1 MRQRGSG
8 REAGGGGAE
17 PGGRLASLLP
27 AGEPVESL
35 LRRAQFFTPGTP
47 SEDYRELHRRGG
59 RGAEEFYRERW
70 RHDKEVRS
78 THGVNCTGSCSW
90 KVYVKDG
97 IITWETQQTDYPS
110 VGPDSPEYEP
120 RGCPRGASFSWY
132 TYSPSRVRY
141 PYVRGPLLQM
151 WREARARL
159 GDPVLAW
166 AEITAD
172 PERTA
177 RYKGARGRGGFV
189 RSDWEEVSELIAA
202 AHVHTVK
209 AYGPDRV
216 VGFSPIPAMSQ
227 VSYSAGTRF
236 LSMIGGTIL
245 SFYDWYADMPIASP
259 QVFGDQTDVPESGD
273 WWNAAYLMIWG
284 TNLPITRTPDAH
296 FMTEARYRGQK
307 VVVVSPDFSDH
318 TKFADDW
325 LPCAPGTD
333 AALAM
338 AMGHVILAEFFRDR
352 QVPYFTDYVK
362 TYTDLP
368 FLVTLRERGDG
379 CVPDRFLTAADLD
392 SGGSAHQTVL
402 LDAATGEPVMPN
414 GTLAARYSEA
424 GRGQWNLDLGG
435 IDPVLTLYG
444 RHDDAIPV
452 DLPRFDAG
460 ETEGGGV
467 IRRGVPAIRLG
478 DKLVTTV
485 FDLLLAQYAV
495 ARAGLPGQ
503 WPSGYDD
510 AASPA
515 RRPGRRRSPRCRPRP
530 RRG

>member
-1 MRQRGSG
+1 M
-8 REAGGGGAE
+8 
-17 PGGRLASLLP
+17 
-27 AGEPVESL
+27 
-35 LRRAQFFTPGTP
+35 
-47 SEDYRELHRRGG
+47 
-59 RGAEEFYRERW
+59 
-70 RHDKEVRS
+70 
-78 THGVNCTGSCSW
+78 
-90 KVYVKDG
+90 YVKDG

-110 VGPDSPEYEP
+110 TGPDSPEYEP

-141 PYVRGPLLQM
+141 PYVRGPLLEM

-166 AEITAD
+166 AEITGD

-177 RYKGARGRGGFV
+177 RYKGARGKGGFV

-273 WWNAAYLMIWG
+273 WWNAAYLIIWG

-307 VVVVSPDFSDH
+307 VVVVSPDYSDH

-338 AMGHVILAEFFRDR
+338 AMGHVILSRVLPGPAGALLHRLR
-352 QVPYFTDYVK
+352 Q
-362 TYTDLP
+362 DLHRP
-368 FLVTLRERGDG
+368 ALPG
-379 CVPDRFLTAADLD
+379 
-392 SGGSAHQTVL
+392 
-402 LDAATGEPVMPN
+402 DAA
-414 GTLAARYSEA
+414 GTRRTAGCRAGSSPPRTWATTRRRRASDRAA
-424 GRGQWNLDLGG
+424 GRGDRGAGAAERHPRVPLLRGG
-435 IDPVLTLYG
+435 QGPV
-444 RHDDAIPV
+444 
-452 DLPRFDAG
+452 
-460 ETEGGGV
+460 E
-467 IRRGVPAIRLG
+467 
-478 DKLVTTV
+478 
-485 FDLLLAQYAV
+485 
-495 ARAGLPGQ
+495 
-503 WPSGYDD
+503 
-510 AASPA
+510 
-515 RRPGRRRSPRCRPRP
+515 PRP
-530 RRG
+530 RRGRPGADAVRPARGRGAGGPAPVRRGRDRGRRRDPPRRAGDPASAARW

>member
-1 MRQRGSG
+1 MTHRRPASAAGETSSSPDRQDAEQ
-8 REAGGGGAE
+8 RE
-17 PGGRLASLLP
+17 LMASLLP
-27 AGEPVESL
+27 GGEPVESL
-35 LRRAQFFTPGTP
+35 LRKAQFFTPGDP

-166 AEITAD
+166 AEIVGD

-177 RYKGARGRGGFV
+177 RYKGARGKGGFV
-189 RSDWEEVSELIAA
+189 RSHWDEVSELIAA
-202 AHVHTVK
+202 AHVHTIK
-209 AYGPDRV
+209 TYGPDRV
-216 VGFSPIPAMSQ
+216 VGFSPIPAMSM

-273 WWNAAYLMIWG
+273 WWNAAYLIIWG

-325 LPCAPGTD
+325 LAAAPGTD
-333 AALAM
+333 GALAM
-338 AMGHVILAEFFRDR
+338 AMGHVILTEFFRDR

-379 CVPDRFLTAADLD
+379 YVPDRFLTAADLATAA
-392 SGGSAHQTVL
+392 SAEHQ
-402 LDAATGEPVMPN
+402 DRP
-414 GTLAARYSEA
+414 A
-424 GRGQWNLDLGG
+424 GRGD
-435 IDPVLTLYG
+435 
-444 RHDDAIPV
+444 R
-452 DLPRFDAG
+452 
-460 ETEGGGV
+460 
-467 IRRGVPAIRLG
+467 
-478 DKLVTTV
+478 
-485 FDLLLAQYAV
+485 
-495 ARAGLPGQ
+495 RAGHAERHPGFTLLRGGQ
-503 WPSGYDD
+503 GPVEPGPRRDRPRADSLR
-510 AASPA
+510 PA
-515 RRPGRRRSPRCRPRP
+515 RRHDPGRLAPVRCGRDRGGRGDPPRGAGHSARRTSW
-530 RRG
+530 